1 QKINV
6 LLRVCVSL
14 FIGAFILLCNFGQ
27 EWETSKI
34 RAVTPYRAFS
44 HEELH
49 AEIEVKIGLRSVNI
63 TLRNETVYEGTAGD
77 KVDYNERFTWAWEQ
91 GRQGFGPQ
99 AGHFNQDFR
108 TAQVKGTP
116 LPILWIAEYFT
127 FDGEGIRFGR
137 HYRTAGWYTHILL
150 WTAFPLWVVSN
161 LVFFTVLWYGACV
174 LMLTG
179 SCLIAGTIVYAS
191 VRNFIPLEIPFYD
204 GDQLVHV
211 RMVYGWCFWMNL
223 VNGLVCLLLGT
234 VVLFMDLR
242 YPDIIST
249 FFGIDILQD
258 YEEIYEGGYTF

>member
-1 QKINV
+1 DI
-6 LLRVCVSL
+6 
-14 FIGAFILLCNFGQ
+14 F
-27 EWETSKI
+27 
-34 RAVTPYRAFS
+34 FS
-44 HEELH
+44 D
-49 AEIEVKIGLRSVNI
+49 
-63 TLRNETVYEGTAGD
+63 ETVYEGTAGD

-91 GRQGFGPQ
+91 GRAGFGPQ

-116 LPILWIAEYFT
+116 FPILWIAEYFT

-174 LMLTG
+174 LILTG

-191 VRNFIPLEIPFYD
+191 VRNFIPLEVPFYD

-211 RMVYGWCFWMNL
+211 RMTYGWCFWMNL
-223 VNGLVCLLLGT
+223 VNGLVCLLIGI

-242 YPDIIST
+242 YPDVIST

-258 YEEIYEGGYTF
+258 YEEIYEGKKTFSKLHQATLVVVIFWSSW